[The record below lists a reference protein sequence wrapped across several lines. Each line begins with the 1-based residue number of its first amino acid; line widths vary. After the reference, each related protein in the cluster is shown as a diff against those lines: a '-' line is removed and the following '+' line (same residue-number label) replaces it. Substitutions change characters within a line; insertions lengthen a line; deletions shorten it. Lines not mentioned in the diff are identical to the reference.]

1 VHHLLGSFLKA
12 PGILGSGEFAPP
24 LCLGKPL
31 MPVLDIC
38 VGSLP
43 AHQLHRF
50 AITHVAHRIA
60 SVDFSFSTFIRD
72 LIVNSAGSCMWK
84 ACRTPRRALHC

>member
-24 LCLGKPL
+24 LCLGNPL
-31 MPVLDIC
+31 MPILDIC

-60 SVDFSFSTFIRD
+60 SVIRFFHIYSRPDSEFSRFPHVESNNTR
-72 LIVNSAGSCMWK
+72 C
-84 ACRTPRRALHC
+84 C

>member
-1 VHHLLGSFLKA
+1 VHYLLGSFLKA

-31 MPVLDIC
+31 MPVLEIS
-38 VGSLP
+38 VGTLP

-50 AITHVAHRIA
+50 AIPRVAHRDGLSLA
-60 SVDFSFSTFIRD
+60 
-72 LIVNSAGSCMWK
+72 
-84 ACRTPRRALHC
+84 